1 MTIIGLSI
9 FCQGLRSPSLAPP
22 EVCIMRNILKS
33 IGPAIVVAAVVLGP
47 GSILTSSKVGASLG
61 LLGLPVV
68 LVATLL
74 MIGMVG
80 LSATLGAV
88 YEDSVCE
95 ELAKRLGRG
104 TSVTIGLILFGVVA
118 LFQSSNNLALIGG
131 LEPILPDGSVDFQLQ
146 CIVLCG
152 FNGVMIA
159 FLYLLRDLAKAV
171 ESLMKLLIGLVT
183 LALILNAFAVFTTDT
198 GIQKIEPDHAI
209 DWLSLLGMVGT
220 TLSIGGAFYQSYLV
234 RERGWKL
241 QDLPRALKDSIV
253 SISVLGIVTG
263 LLLLTAWKVFYG
275 LPVPVKLESVGD
287 VARQLEPLFGRSAT
301 AIFCIGILAG
311 AVSSFLVNALIGGT
325 VLSDSCGLGSKVSD
339 RWPLHFTTLA
349 LLIGMVVAIG
359 RLSSK
364 EGTVHLITFAQ
375 ALTVIGG
382 PALAATLLYLGT
394 RPELTGDRRVAKP
407 ILMVAWV
414 GFLVSCAL
422 ALKTAAT
429 VYEKIG

>member
-1 MTIIGLSI
+1 
-9 FCQGLRSPSLAPP
+9 
-22 EVCIMRNILKS
+22 MRNTFKS

-68 LVATLL
+68 MVATIL

-104 TSVTIGLILFGVVA
+104 IAVTIGLILFGVVA

-131 LEPILPDGSVDFQLQ
+131 LEPILPGGEVDFLLQ
-146 CIVLCG
+146 CVVLCG
-152 FNGVMIA
+152 FNGLMIA
-159 FLYLLRDLAKAV
+159 FLYLLRDLSKAI

-183 LALILNAFAVFTTDT
+183 VAFILNAIAVFTTDT
-198 GIQKIEPDHAI
+198 GIQKIDPDQPIA
-209 DWLSLLGMVGT
+209 WLSLLGMVGT

-234 RERGWKL
+234 REKGWKVD
-241 QDLPRALKDSIV
+241 QLPRALKDSVI
-253 SISVLGIVTG
+253 SISVLGLITG

-275 LPVPVKLESVGD
+275 LPEPVKLESVGD

-325 VLSDSCGLGSKVSD
+325 VLSDSCGLGSKLND

-349 LLIGMVVAIG
+349 LLIGMLVAIG

-394 RPELTGDRRVAKP
+394 RPELTGERRVAKP
-407 ILMVAWV
+407 ILMIAWV
-414 GFLVSCAL
+414 GLIVSCAL
-422 ALKTAAT
+422 AVKTAAT
-429 VYEKIG
+429 VYEQLG